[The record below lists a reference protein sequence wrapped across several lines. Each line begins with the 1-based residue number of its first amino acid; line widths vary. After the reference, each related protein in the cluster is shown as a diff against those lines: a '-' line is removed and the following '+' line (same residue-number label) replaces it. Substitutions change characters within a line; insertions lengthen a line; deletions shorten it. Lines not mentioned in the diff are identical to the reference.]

1 MAMSPTGPLE
11 RATDAARAE
20 QPEDWQ
26 TVSAAVK
33 RRVRATVLPARQ
45 IAVVGADGSTAQD
58 ASGSRTYVS
67 SRVVRARIREAL
79 RTGPDLGAER
89 LDLTI
94 DDDDLL
100 TRVAIELVCAYG
112 TDVRAAAD
120 LTRTI
125 VEAVVVDTLGAG
137 TRPPVDI
144 TVTDVVAGDVRLT

>member
-26 TVSAAVK
+26 SVSAAVK

-45 IAVVGADGSTAQD
+45 IAVVAADGSTAQD
-58 ASGSRTYVS
+58 ALGSRTYVS

-79 RTGPDLGAER
+79 RSGPDLAAER

-100 TRVAIELVCAYG
+100 TRVEIDLVCAYG

-120 LTRTI
+120 LARTL
-125 VEAVVVDTLGAG
+125 VETVVSETLGAG

-144 TVTDVVAGDVRLT
+144 TVTDVVPGDVRLT

>member
-26 TVSAAVK
+26 AVSAAVK

-58 ASGSRTYVS
+58 ALGSRTYVS
-67 SRVVRARIREAL
+67 SRVVRARLREAL
-79 RTGPDLGAER
+79 RAGPDLAAER

-94 DDDDLL
+94 DDDDRL
-100 TRVAIELVCAYG
+100 TRVELDLVCAYG
-112 TDVRAAAD
+112 TDMRAAAD
-120 LTRTI
+120 LARGI
-125 VEAVVVDTLGAG
+125 VEAVVSEALGAG
-137 TRPPVDI
+137 TRPPVDV
-144 TVTDVVAGDVRLT
+144 TVTDVVPGDVRLT